1 MISVCVCINRT
12 YGSHLEGVGGGGGG
26 SKVGSFTCHVATQM
40 CHQNGLMIQLST
52 QAALA
57 LFV

>member
-26 SKVGSFTCHVATQM
+26 DPRLVPSHAM
-40 CHQNGLMIQLST
+40 
-52 QAALA
+52 
-57 LFV
+57 